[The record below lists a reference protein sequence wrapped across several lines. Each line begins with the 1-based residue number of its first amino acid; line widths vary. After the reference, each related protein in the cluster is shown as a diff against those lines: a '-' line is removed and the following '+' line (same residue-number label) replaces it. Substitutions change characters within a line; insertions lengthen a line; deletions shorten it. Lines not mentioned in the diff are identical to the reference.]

1 MDKNSSS
8 VFNKRGLLALSIV
21 SAAIII
27 DQIIKVV
34 VKLSMYLH
42 ESFAVC
48 GDWFYI
54 YFTENPGMAFGMELG
69 SKLFL
74 TMFRVVAVSFLAY
87 YLCRIVNNPKFPT
100 GYVVCISLVLAG
112 AAGNIIDCL
121 FYGEIFS
128 DSNGAVATFVPWG
141 EGYGDLLYGKV
152 VDMFH
157 FPLFSFDWP
166 EWMPFVGGEHFVF
179 FSPIFNFA
187 DACISCSVIAIALFY
202 YKYVSSPLSDEKK
215 DN

>member
-1 MDKNSSS
+1 MTYSKSKSTYKLRT
-8 VFNKRGLLALSIV
+8 VIVPVIVALAIL
-21 SAAIII
+21 I
-27 DQIIKVV
+27 DQAIKIA

-42 ESFAVC
+42 ESISVC

-74 TMFRVVAVSFLAY
+74 TLFRVAAVAFLIY
-87 YLCRIVNNPKFPT
+87 YLTRIVRNPRFST
-100 GYVVCISLVLAG
+100 GYVLCVALVLAG
-112 AAGNIIDCL
+112 AMGNIIDCL
-121 FYGEIFS
+121 FYGEIFT
-128 DSNGAVATFVPWG
+128 DSFGKVATLVPWG
-141 EGYGDLLYGKV
+141 EGYGTFLHGKV
-152 VDMFH
+152 VDMFY

-166 EWMPFVGGEHFVF
+166 QWLPFVGGKHFIF

-202 YKYVSSPLSDEKK
+202 YKYVSLSFGK
-215 DN
+215 